1 MGLTMAA
8 NDFGLGSITCCE
20 LRGILEND
28 FEISFEMQQQLFDF
42 EDEA

>member
-1 MGLTMAA
+1 MAT
-8 NDFGLGSITCCE
+8 DSGFRSIFFCQ

-42 EDEA
+42 TDGA